1 MKTFVLFFD
10 RVVDHMFP
18 ALRHRNFK
26 LFWFGQ
32 MISLIGTWMQ
42 NIGQGWLVL
51 KLTNSPFLL
60 GLVSALQFLPMLFLS
75 LFAGVIIDRFPKRKI
90 LIFTQ
95 TCLMLTAFVLATLT
109 ALKMITYWEIVFL
122 ATIMGFINT
131 IDNPTRQSFII
142 DLVGKEDL
150 MNAISLNSSIFNGA
164 RIVGPG
170 IAGIL
175 IGILGYSICFY
186 LNALS
191 FIAVIVGL
199 ILIDV
204 NGGTS
209 RAILQKKE
217 VLNDIK
223 EGLKYIK
230 NTPVIIVTILMIAV
244 LSTFSMNFNVLVP
257 VFAKNILH
265 EEAAGYGFLM
275 SAMGVGALCGALLL
289 ATLSSKGAK
298 PFYLIAGG
306 FGLGLF
312 QIIIG
317 FQSYYWSS
325 IVLLALSGFS
335 MITFSASAN
344 TTIQLN
350 SENKYRGRVMSVYSL
365 VFGGVT
371 PIGALYAGGLAEKFG
386 AHIAFIISGVIG
398 AVYVLYVIGFQYKYS
413 FGKGVNIQD
422 E

>member
-1 MKTFVLFFD
+1 
-10 RVVDHMFP
+10 MFP